1 MRPRVLAYAWAS
13 PATAIGLVVALLA
26 CVRGRLRVHSGVVE
40 ADGPLLAWCLRSLV
54 PIRGGA
60 AALTIGHVVI
70 GRDGEALAD
79 TRAHERVH
87 VGQYRTVGRVLPS
100 RIPGGVTLGGGPRT
114 GLLSGQSIRTRGA
127 CARARRYG
135 IRASLVA
142 KSPATGTNIEIAAAC
157 RRVDAIPPGGRRRLD
172 GEEVLLRNS
181 VMSEATARSISAS
194 AVAEGDRR
202 RSTWRDRRGR
212 PFRRSPLSPRV

>member
-1 MRPRVLAYAWAS
+1 MMRPRVLAYAWAS

-70 GRDGEALAD
+70 GRDGEALAG

-87 VGQYRTVGRVLPS
+87 VGQYERW
-100 RIPGGVTLGGGPRT
+100 GVFFFPAYLVASLWAAAR
-114 GLLSGQSIRTRGA
+114 GQDFYLDNRFERE
-127 CARARRYG
+127 ARAHERDVTESARRWPQSNRHGY
-135 IRASLVA
+135 
-142 KSPATGTNIEIAAAC
+142 EH
-157 RRVDAIPPGGRRRLD
+157 
-172 GEEVLLRNS
+172 
-181 VMSEATARSISAS
+181 
-194 AVAEGDRR
+194 
-202 RSTWRDRRGR
+202 
-212 PFRRSPLSPRV
+212 